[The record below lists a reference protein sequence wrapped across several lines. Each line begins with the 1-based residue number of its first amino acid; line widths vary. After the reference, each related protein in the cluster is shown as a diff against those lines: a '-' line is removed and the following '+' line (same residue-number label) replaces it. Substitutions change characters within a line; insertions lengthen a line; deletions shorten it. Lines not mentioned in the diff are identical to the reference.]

1 MVLETKIWVVG
12 VLVTTVVSFMQP
24 HGLYLALQAPLSLGL
39 SRQEY
44 WNNCTEKIAEEIILG
59 KMFGDD

>member
-1 MVLETKIWVVG
+1 MPNSL
-12 VLVTTVVSFMQP
+12 QP

>member
-1 MVLETKIWVVG
+1 MLLLLLSLSVMPDSL
-12 VLVTTVVSFMQP
+12 QP
-24 HGLYLALQAPLSLGL
+24 HGLYVALQAPLSSGL

-44 WNNCTEKIAEEIILG
+44 WNNCTEKIAEEITLG